1 MAWKW
6 IVEKYMWSSIT
17 WNLGREEHGYAVSL
31 QQSNFKLSWNEWVW
45 RLEETEHRCGEDWK
59 SFVLI
64 KCVYSVTNLIRDFML
79 NFSIIK
85 FVQYLDHISSPHLK
99 CIKISSFLV
108 EFGCVLK
115 IYIHFRKKNWGK
127 Y

>member
-45 RLEETEHRCGEDWK
+45 RLEETEHWCGEDCK

-85 FVQYLDHISSPHLK
+85 FVQ
-99 CIKISSFLV
+99 
-108 EFGCVLK
+108 
-115 IYIHFRKKNWGK
+115 
-127 Y
+127 